1 MEVDESIEEG
11 KQRAVDVVD
20 GDLEVDLEAIVLE
33 PVSKRSRR
41 QEEISARS

>member
-11 KQRAVDVVD
+11 RGQAVDVVD
-20 GDLEVDLEAIVLE
+20 GDLEVQLEAIVLE

-41 QEEISARS
+41 LEEISARS